1 MNQNLKYHQ
10 LSLFILIILWSNSL
24 VAQESTTY
32 HISDNYYGDS
42 GIRTLPLR
50 VSYFGV
56 LLTHPGI
63 KIGSEYPLLKSE
75 KYKIKNEKL
84 KIKTSQLLVSPNF
97 GFYYHKRNQIGIFI
111 NAEIAYQ
118 KIHYCSFLWEIA
130 LGAGYLRTFLP
141 NTTYRV
147 DNQGH
152 VKKVLLAGS
161 NYFMPSFSMAVG
173 KRFVKKSNRHLSL
186 FFRPTIFFYL
196 PYNTN
201 KYPAPNIVFE
211 FCLRYENIF
220 NNPFLKRTDCEEQ
233 NYLQND

>member
-1 MNQNLKYHQ
+1 M
-10 LSLFILIILWSNSL
+10 
-24 VAQESTTY
+24 
-32 HISDNYYGDS
+32 
-42 GIRTLPLR
+42 R

-63 KIGSEYPLLKSE
+63 KIGSEYSLLKSE
-75 KYKIKNEKL
+75 KLKIKNDKL
-84 KIKTSQLLVSPNF
+84 KINTSQLFISPNL
-97 GFYYHKRNQIGIFI
+97 GVYYHKRNQIGFFI
-111 NAEIAYQ
+111 NTEITYQ
-118 KIHYCSFLWEIA
+118 KIFYCGFLWEIT

-141 NTTYRV
+141 NTTYQV

-152 VKKVLLAGS
+152 VKKVFLAGS

-173 KRFVKKSNRHLSL
+173 KRFVRKSNKHLS
-186 FFRPTIFFYL
+186 FFFKPTIFLYM

-220 NNPFLKRTDCEEQ
+220 KNPF
-233 NYLQND
+233 